1 MCKSFNFFTNPCY
14 FSFYFLINLLTIYP
28 PHFPFVNHM
37 FIVYVCESVSV
48 LYIES
53 FVLFLDST
61 DKWYHI
67 LFGFFC
73 LTYFSKLNILLGP
86 SMCCKWQYFIL
97 FYAWV
102 VLYCIYVPHLLYP
115 FLCWG
120 MFWLF
125 PCLGYCKWYYC
136 EYWGTCIFSD
146 YSFLWVYAQEWIF
159 NVNSYVKVT
168 FKLRQ
173 IIRFLDWR
181 TWQQFGKNI

>member
-97 FYAWV
+97 FYNWV
-102 VLYCIYVPHLLYP
+102 IPILCIYHIFLSQVSIDGHLGCFHVLAILSSAAVNIGIYISFQIRVFVFPDIYP
-115 FLCWG
+115 GVGLLDHMAALFLVFKETHCS
-120 MFWLF
+120 F
-125 PCLGYCKWYYC
+125 P
-136 EYWGTCIFSD
+136 
-146 YSFLWVYAQEWIF
+146 
-159 NVNSYVKVT
+159 
-168 FKLRQ
+168 
-173 IIRFLDWR
+173 
-181 TWQQFGKNI
+181 